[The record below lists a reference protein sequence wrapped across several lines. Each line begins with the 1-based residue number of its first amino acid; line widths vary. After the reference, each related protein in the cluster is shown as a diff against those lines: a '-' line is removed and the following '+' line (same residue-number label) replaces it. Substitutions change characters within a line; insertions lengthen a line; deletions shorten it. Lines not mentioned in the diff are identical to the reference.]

1 MNILFVLYEDFR
13 ANSAVH
19 VHNFANQLVSFG
31 NHVVVAVPENK
42 TSCENLG
49 PRDYAIANFSE
60 ISGDWSGLFKD
71 ARPPAL
77 VHGWTPRENVRRLCE
92 KLKRFC
98 SFELCLHLEDNEETI
113 FEANLQI
120 AFSEGERMSEEEIPS
135 SLVHPR
141 RYRQFLGGASGITII
156 MDRLEKFVPPATPR
170 LLLWPGASSELFY
183 PRPKD
188 KVLLEEL
195 RIPVNSIILC
205 YTGNVHAANARE
217 VRSLYLAVAMLN
229 REGVP
234 TTLVRAGRDYYPFLG
249 ADKQWARKYSVELDY
264 VKHTEIGRVLSLAD
278 FLIQPGTANE
288 FNEYRLPSKLPEFF
302 AMGRPV
308 VLPQTNVGRFV
319 QHGIHAWVLPKVD
332 ALGIVQT
339 IIHFLKDPSLVQ
351 RLGEGALNFYAQN
364 FDWKKSARTLEG
376 FYRLIVDGA
385 AKAGEGSQPP
395 GERTGTDVLLQ
406 RPDYS
411 SGGSDRSSSRAVR

>member
-1 MNILFVLYEDFR
+1 MNILFVLYHDFG
-13 ANSAVH
+13 ANSAIH
-19 VHNFANQLVSFG
+19 VHNFANQLVAFG
-31 NHVVVAVPENK
+31 HRVAVTVPNDK
-42 TSCENLG
+42 ISCENLG
-49 PRDYAIANFSE
+49 LRNYAIANFSE
-60 ISGDWSGLFKD
+60 INGDWLRLFKD
-71 ARPPAL
+71 GRPPEL
-77 VHGWTPRENVRRLCE
+77 VHAWTPRENVRRLCE
-92 KLKRFC
+92 KLSRLC

-113 FEANLQI
+113 FEANLQMPF
-120 AFSEGERMSEEEIPS
+120 ADGAGMPEEEIPS

-141 RYRQFLGGASGITII
+141 LYRRFIAEASGMTII

-183 PRPKD
+183 ARPKD
-188 KVLLEEL
+188 KVLLKEL
-195 RIPVNSIILC
+195 RIPVNSIVLS

-249 ADKQWARKYSVELDY
+249 TDEQWALKYSVELGY

-278 FLIQPGTANE
+278 FLIQPGTADE

-308 VLPQTNVGRFV
+308 VLPRTNVGRFV
-319 QHGIHAWVLPKVD
+319 QHGVHAWVLPKVD

-339 IIHFLKDPSLVQ
+339 IIHFLKDPPLVQ
-351 RLGEGALNFYAQN
+351 RLSEGALNFYAQN
-364 FDWKKSARTLEG
+364 FDWGKSARMLEG

-385 AKAGEGSQPP
+385 AKSGEGPQPL
-395 GERTGTDVLLQ
+395 GERTGADVSLQ
-406 RPDYS
+406 
-411 SGGSDRSSSRAVR
+411 

>member
-1 MNILFVLYEDFR
+1 VNILFVLYHDFG
-13 ANSAVH
+13 ANSAIH
-19 VHNFANQLVSFG
+19 VHNFANQLAAFG
-31 NHVVVAVPENK
+31 HRVAVTVPQNK
-42 TSCENLG
+42 TSCKNLG

-60 ISGDWSGLFKD
+60 IGGDWSGLFKD
-71 ARPPAL
+71 ARPPAF
-77 VHGWTPRENVRRLCE
+77 VHAWTPRENVRRLCE
-92 KLKRFC
+92 KLKRLC

-113 FEANLQI
+113 FEANLQMSF
-120 AFSEGERMSEEEIPS
+120 AEGASMPEEEIPS

-141 RYRQFLGGASGITII
+141 LYQQFLAEASGMTII

-183 PRPKD
+183 ARPKD
-188 KVLLEEL
+188 KALLKEL
-195 RIPVNSIILC
+195 RIPVNSIVLC

-249 ADKQWARKYSVELDY
+249 IEEQWARKYSVELGY

-278 FLIQPGTANE
+278 FLIQPGTADE

-308 VLPQTNVGRFV
+308 VLPRTNVGRFV
-319 QHGIHAWVLPKVD
+319 QHGVHAWVLPKVD

-339 IIHFLKDPSLVQ
+339 IIHLRKDPALVQ
-351 RLGEGALNFYAQN
+351 RLSEGALNFYAQN
-364 FDWKKSARTLEG
+364 FDWEKSARTLEG

-385 AKAGEGSQPP
+385 AKSGQGPQPP
-395 GERTGTDVLLQ
+395 GERTGADVSLQ

-411 SGGSDRSSSRAVR
+411 SGGSARSSSRAVS